1 MENSDLKVVI
11 HLWGDRALVGIQQ
24 KDCDP
29 VVEPVQGG
37 TLDEVLAAVPG
48 LVARARE
55 RWATS
60 PRNPAY
66 QGPPPPPQAPRTPD
80 TAPRDTAVA
89 RSAGRRA
96 APQGGMNRML

>member
-1 MENSDLKVVI
+1 MADSDLKMVI

-29 VVEPVQGG
+29 VMETVRIVNQEDALQEAFVAATDVVER
-37 TLDEVLAAVPG
+37 
-48 LVARARE
+48 ARAK
-55 RWATS
+55 WTTS

-66 QGPPPPPQAPRTPD
+66 QGPPPAPRPQAP
-80 TAPRDTAVA
+80 AVA
-89 RSAGRRA
+89 RPSGRPA